1 MILVTVTSVGIIRLF
16 SPHPSW
22 TNFEKIIISRSD
34 TPDWPIRKWL
44 NSLIPPG
51 SLSGGFFQNCTEVRS
66 IVKFQKAMLLID
78 VPQVGHRS
86 YLVIIPSD
94 MVWEKMLS
102 RVPSCQ
108 QESML
113 TQIFLEA
120 KEWNWFQNIWKM
132 QDIWITMSANG
143 ILDIEAGVIHQP
155 DEDLIDRMA
164 ALVEEC
170 SKLTLI
176 LHWLKI
182 GIIRI
187 T

>member
-22 TNFEKIIISRSD
+22 TNFEKMIISRSD
-34 TPDWPIRKWL
+34 TLDWPIRKWL

-66 IVKFQKAMLLID
+66 FVKFQKAMLLID

-94 MVWEKMLS
+94 MAWEKMLS

-120 KEWNWFQNIWKM
+120 KEWNWFQNTWKM
-132 QDIWITMSANG
+132 PDTLLIWLENG
-143 ILDIEAGVIHQP
+143 TLDRNG
-155 DEDLIDRMA
+155 
-164 ALVEEC
+164 
-170 SKLTLI
+170 
-176 LHWLKI
+176 
-182 GIIRI
+182 
-187 T
+187 